1 MADLN
6 TIISGED
13 SGFQAALAR
22 VESRITS
29 FSGKTQQISRLSRGL
44 VGGFGVAATAMG
56 FVRLYESIKQVGD
69 EAEKATDS
77 FRGLAQ
83 AALDAGNARLATA
96 RGTQTPLAEERKR
109 AAAEVKRIEEAA
121 NAEIVRLSGM
131 SLWDQMKFE
140 MANGYSEYV
149 GEAIERLGKE
159 RDSKVS
165 AINANSRIVQE
176 ELKKNAAAEQQAAL
190 STRTAD
196 TTKEWEQY
204 DQGMSRDRERALETV
219 RRSQGTLATLMG
231 DDGLSERLDRE
242 AMQRDLRENEY
253 LSQDQRNRIGS
264 LFADVQRLQREAD
277 DEGRRAAFTRGAG
290 TLSLA
295 SGTGAAFGQQ
305 IAAINLP
312 LADQTKKQTALQT
325 KIAASLDEVARALGG
340 GALVPTWQ

>member
-1 MADLN
+1 
-6 TIISGED
+6 
-13 SGFQAALAR
+13 
-22 VESRITS
+22 
-29 FSGKTQQISRLSRGL
+29 
-44 VGGFGVAATAMG
+44 
-56 FVRLYESIKQVGD
+56 
-69 EAEKATDS
+69 
-77 FRGLAQ
+77 
-83 AALDAGNARLATA
+83 
-96 RGTQTPLAEERKR
+96 
-109 AAAEVKRIEEAA
+109 
-121 NAEIVRLSGM
+121 
-131 SLWDQMKFE
+131 
-140 MANGYSEYV
+140 
-149 GEAIERLGKE
+149 
-159 RDSKVS
+159 
-165 AINANSRIVQE
+165 
-176 ELKKNAAAEQQAAL
+176 
-190 STRTAD
+190 
-196 TTKEWEQY
+196 
-204 DQGMSRDRERALETV
+204 MSRDRERALETV